1 MLNIIS
7 KANPTVEVTVTT
19 SNAVMEH
26 KTISLNQSE
35 AEELFV
41 NMQVKSSDE
50 WQDLDC
56 VVNIIDRLDTDLYD
70 DEYNYNVEIKF
81 DDSYIEY
88 MNRKYP
94 SREYDDYFED
104 TTVYRNPNYYE
115 I

>member
-41 NMQVKSSDE
+41 NMQVKSSYE

-94 SREYDDYFED
+94 LREYDDYFED
-104 TTVYRNPNYYE
+104 TTIYENSNYYK

>member
-7 KANPTVEVTVTT
+7 NANPTVEVTVTT
-19 SNAVMEH
+19 SNALMER
-26 KTISLNQSE
+26 KSISLNQSD

-41 NMQVKSSDE
+41 NMQVKSSEE

-56 VVNIIDRLDTDLYD
+56 IVNIIDRLDTDVLD
-70 DEYNYNVEIKF
+70 DECNYDVDIKF
-81 DDSYIEY
+81 NDSYIEY

-94 SREYDDYFED
+94 SKEYGDYFD
-104 TTVYRNPNYYE
+104 DMTVYRNANYYK

>member
-19 SNAVMEH
+19 SNAVMER
-26 KTISLNQSE
+26 KSISLNQSE

-56 VVNIIDRLDTDLYD
+56 VVNIIDRLETDIYD
-70 DEYNYNVEIKF
+70 NECNYDVEIKF
-81 DDSYIEY
+81 DDSYIEF
-88 MNRKYP
+88 MNKKYP
-94 SREYDDYFED
+94 SKEYSDFFED
-104 TTVYRNPNYYE
+104 TTVYRNSNYYE
-115 I
+115 V